1 MVFLHLD
8 QSELLLFT
16 GRVSLY
22 IIPAQRTEVLDS
34 CHLHQSFKRGKL
46 FRYSSPA
53 ILAQE
58 FAGDVALVVGMEG

>member
-1 MVFLHLD
+1 MPNPL
-8 QSELLLFT
+8 
-16 GRVSLY
+16 SL
-22 IIPAQRTEVLDS
+22 IVLDYLPAGS
-34 CHLHQSFKRGKL
+34 APASSTKVSKEAS